1 MLRKSL
7 FCSFVCVLLAVPVA
21 LRAADDKS
29 PDTKKSKAAP
39 ADATAK
45 SDAGTSDDSKP
56 KGRLPNNWGKLGLTA
71 AQKDKVYSIESSY
84 SSKIEEMQKAIA
96 DLQTKRDTEM
106 RGVLTADQQKQLDA
120 LAVDSTKAK
129 AAKKAAA
136 ADAKSGKASDAK
148 GDSSSGAAKNASASK

>member
-7 FCSFVCVLLAVPVA
+7 FCWFVCVFMAVPVA

-29 PDTKKSKAAP
+29 PDAKKSKAAA
-39 ADATAK
+39 ADSTAK
-45 SDAGTSDDSKP
+45 SDAGTSDDSKA

-71 AQKDKVYSIESSY
+71 AQKDKVYSIENSY

-136 ADAKSGKASDAK
+136 ADAKASKPSDAK
-148 GDSSSGAAKNASASK
+148 GDASQSSAKNTSASK